1 MLMAAKSTKSG
12 TAPTKKPSAAR
23 KAPAKKVVAKKAAAK
38 KVVAKK
44 AAAKKAPVEKAAAKK
59 APVAKKAAVEKA
71 PVEKAPVAKKGAVE
85 KAPVAKKAPVE
96 KVVARKAPAKNAAAK
111 KAVAKKSPFGAKFLD
126 RQKRALL
133 EERARYVRS
142 ADTLQA
148 EADSLLEDRD
158 PGDVQFDDESGEG
171 DTLAVERDLD
181 LALSA
186 QARDAVD
193 QIDAALERIR
203 KGVYGVCVTS
213 GRNVPKDRLVAIPW
227 ASERVEFKVG
237 GLGRR

>member
-1 MLMAAKSTKSG
+1 MAAKSTKSE
-12 TAPTKKPSAAR
+12 
-23 KAPAKKVVAKKAAAK
+23 KAPAKKAVAKKA
-38 KVVAKK
+38 
-44 AAAKKAPVEKAAAKK
+44 
-59 APVAKKAAVEKA
+59 
-71 PVEKAPVAKKGAVE
+71 
-85 KAPVAKKAPVE
+85 VAKKAPV
-96 KVVARKAPAKNAAAK
+96 KKAVAKKAPAKKAPAK
-111 KAVAKKSPFGAKFLD
+111 KAVAKKSPFGAKFLGQ
-126 RQKRALL
+126 QKKALL
-133 EERARYVRS
+133 EERTRYLRS
-142 ADTLQA
+142 ADNLQA

-203 KGVYGVCVTS
+203 EGAYGICVTS
-213 GRNVPKDRLVAIPW
+213 GRNVPKERLVAIPW

>member
-38 KVVAKK
+38 K
-44 AAAKKAPVEKAAAKK
+44 
-59 APVAKKAAVEKA
+59 A
-71 PVEKAPVAKKGAVE
+71 PVEKAPVAKKATAK
-85 KAPVAKKAPVE
+85 KAPVAKKAPAEKAPVE
-96 KVVARKAPAKNAAAK
+96 KVVARKAPAKKAAAK

>member
-1 MLMAAKSTKSG
+1 MAAKSTKSG

-44 AAAKKAPVEKAAAKK
+44 AAAKKAPVEKAPVAKKAAAKK
-59 APVAKKAAVEKA
+59 APVAKKAPAE
-71 PVEKAPVAKKGAVE
+71 
-85 KAPVAKKAPVE
+85 KAPVE
-96 KVVARKAPAKNAAAK
+96 KVVARKAPAKKAAAK

>member
-12 TAPTKKPSAAR
+12 KAPTKKPSAAG

-38 KVVAKK
+38 KAPAKK
-44 AAAKKAPVEKAAAKK
+44 AAAKKAPAKK
-59 APVAKKAAVEKA
+59 VA
-71 PVEKAPVAKKGAVE
+71 
-85 KAPVAKKAPVE
+85 AKKAPVE
-96 KVVARKAPAKNAAAK
+96 KVVARKAPAKKAAAK
-111 KAVAKKSPFGAKFLD
+111 KAVARKSPFGAKFLD
-126 RQKRALL
+126 QQKRALL

-203 KGVYGVCVTS
+203 KGVYGVCVAS

>member
-38 KVVAKK
+38 K
-44 AAAKKAPVEKAAAKK
+44 
-59 APVAKKAAVEKA
+59 APVAKKAPAE
-71 PVEKAPVAKKGAVE
+71 
-85 KAPVAKKAPVE
+85 KAPVE
-96 KVVARKAPAKNAAAK
+96 KVVATKAPAKKAAAK

>member
-1 MLMAAKSTKSG
+1 MAAKSTAK
-12 TAPTKKPSAAR
+12 
-23 KAPAKKVVAKKAAAK
+23 KAPAKKTAA
-38 KVVAKK
+38 
-44 AAAKKAPVEKAAAKK
+44 
-59 APVAKKAAVEKA
+59 
-71 PVEKAPVAKKGAVE
+71 
-85 KAPVAKKAPVE
+85 
-96 KVVARKAPAKNAAAK
+96 KAPAKKTAAK
-111 KAVAKKSPFGAKFLD
+111 APKTPFGKKFLD
-126 RQKRALL
+126 EQKKALL
-133 EERARYVRS
+133 AERARYVQS

-203 KGVYGVCVTS
+203 TGVYGVCVAS
-213 GRNVPKDRLVAIPW
+213 GKNVPKERLKAIPW
-227 ASERVEFKVG
+227 AAQRVEFKVG

>member
-1 MLMAAKSTKSG
+1 MAVKTTKSG
-12 TAPTKKPSAAR
+12 
-23 KAPAKKVVAKKAAAK
+23 KAPAKK
-38 KVVAKK
+38 
-44 AAAKKAPVEKAAAKK
+44 
-59 APVAKKAAVEKA
+59 PVAKKAAVAKKA
-71 PVEKAPVAKKGAVE
+71 PAKKA
-85 KAPVAKKAPVE
+85 AVAKKAP
-96 KVVARKAPAKNAAAK
+96 
-111 KAVAKKSPFGAKFLD
+111 AKKSPFGAKFLD
-126 RQKRALL
+126 QQKRALL
-133 EERARYVRS
+133 EERTRYLRS
-142 ADTLQA
+142 ADTLKA

-203 KGVYGVCVTS
+203 KDVYGVCVVS
-213 GRNVPKDRLVAIPW
+213 GRNVPKERLVAIPW

>member
-1 MLMAAKSTKSG
+1 MAAQSTKRG
-12 TAPTKKPSAAR
+12 KAPTKKPSAAR

-38 KVVAKK
+38 KAPVAKK
-44 AAAKKAPVEKAAAKK
+44 AAAKKAPVEKA
-59 APVAKKAAVEKA
+59 PVAKK
-71 PVEKAPVAKKGAVE
+71 
-85 KAPVAKKAPVE
+85 
-96 KVVARKAPAKNAAAK
+96 AAAK

>member
-44 AAAKKAPVEKAAAKK
+44 AAAKKAPVAKK
-59 APVAKKAAVEKA
+59 APAE
-71 PVEKAPVAKKGAVE
+71 
-85 KAPVAKKAPVE
+85 KAPVE
-96 KVVARKAPAKNAAAK
+96 KVVARKAPAKKAAAK

>member
-1 MLMAAKSTKSG
+1 MAAKTTKSG
-12 TAPTKKPSAAR
+12 
-23 KAPAKKVVAKKAAAK
+23 KAPAKKAAVAKKAPAK
-38 KVVAKK
+38 K
-44 AAAKKAPVEKAAAKK
+44 
-59 APVAKKAAVEKA
+59 
-71 PVEKAPVAKKGAVE
+71 
-85 KAPVAKKAPVE
+85 PVAKKAPA
-96 KVVARKAPAKNAAAK
+96 KKPLAKKAAVAKKAPAKKAPAK
-111 KAVAKKSPFGAKFLD
+111 KAAVAKKAPAKKAPAKKAPAKKSPFGVKFLD
-126 RQKRALL
+126 QQKRALL
-133 EERARYVRS
+133 EERTRYLRT
-142 ADTLQA
+142 ADTLKA

-203 KGVYGVCVTS
+203 KDVYGVCVVS
-213 GRNVPKDRLVAIPW
+213 GRNVPKERLVAIPW

>member
-1 MLMAAKSTKSG
+1 MAAKSRTSG
-12 TAPTKKPSAAR
+12 
-23 KAPAKKVVAKKAAAK
+23 KAPAKKA
-38 KVVAKK
+38 
-44 AAAKKAPVEKAAAKK
+44 
-59 APVAKKAAVEKA
+59 
-71 PVEKAPVAKKGAVE
+71 
-85 KAPVAKKAPVE
+85 VAKKAPA
-96 KVVARKAPAKNAAAK
+96 KKAVAKKAPAKKAVAK
-111 KAVAKKSPFGAKFLD
+111 KAPAKKAPAKKSPFGAKFLD
-126 RQKRALL
+126 QQKRALL
-133 EERARYVRS
+133 EERTRYVRS

-213 GRNVPKDRLVAIPW
+213 GRNVPKERLVAIPW

>member
-38 KVVAKK
+38 K
-44 AAAKKAPVEKAAAKK
+44 
-59 APVAKKAAVEKA
+59 APVAKKAPAE
-71 PVEKAPVAKKGAVE
+71 
-85 KAPVAKKAPVE
+85 KAPVE
-96 KVVARKAPAKNAAAK
+96 KVVARKAPAKKAAAK

>member
-1 MLMAAKSTKSG
+1 MAAKSTKSG
-12 TAPTKKPSAAR
+12 KAPTKKPSAAR

-38 KVVAKK
+38 KAPVAKKAAAKKAPAKKVVAKK
-44 AAAKKAPVEKAAAKK
+44 AAAKKAPVAKK
-59 APVAKKAAVEKA
+59 APAE
-71 PVEKAPVAKKGAVE
+71 
-85 KAPVAKKAPVE
+85 KAPVE
-96 KVVARKAPAKNAAAK
+96 KVVARKAPAKKAAAK

-126 RQKRALL
+126 QQKRALL

-203 KGVYGVCVTS
+203 KGVYGVCVAS